1 MKIKSSFFLLIISA
15 LMLLSCSKD
24 NNSNDNNSNDSTP
37 PIITL
42 KGNKTVYVGKDSVY
56 TDLGATAYDETDG
69 DITNKI
75 VVTKNVN
82 TNIEGT
88 YFVKYNVKDNA
99 DNSAIEV
106 SRTVKVQILK

>member
-1 MKIKSSFFLLIISA
+1 MNMKIKASIILLIINV
-15 LMLLSCSKD
+15 LMIVSCNKD
-24 NNSNDNNSNDSTP
+24 NSSNDSTP

-42 KGNKTVYVGKDSVY
+42 NGSKTVYVGKDSIY

-82 TNIEGT
+82 ISIEGI

-99 DNSAIEV
+99 DNAAVEV
-106 SRTVKVQILK
+106 SRTVKVQIFK